1 MIISP
6 WTLYW
11 ITRLD
16 AVGGL
21 ACALTV
27 AGAVVVGIIAFLLIV
42 NSGMPEQI
50 KLEENQRVLL
60 GRILK
65 WCAPVLVTSVLALV
79 FVPSTKEMAVITV
92 VPAIANSEKV
102 QKEATELYD
111 LAKDYLKKTLNTEKP
126 EKK

>member
-1 MIISP
+1 MISP
-6 WTLYW
+6 WMLYW

-16 AVGGL
+16 AIGGL

-27 AGAVVVGIIAFLLIV
+27 TTAVVVGIISFLLIV
-42 NSGMPEQI
+42 NSGMSERD
-50 KLEENQRVLL
+50 KFEESQRVLF

-65 WCAPVLVTSVLALV
+65 WLTPALVASVLTLV

-111 LAKDYLKKTLNTEKP
+111 LAKDYLKKTLNTDKP